1 MGEFLLSSPCF
12 MQAGQFSNVNYF
24 RSMFFVVF
32 VSSVV
37 GARVLTVKAPLP
49 LTPSVLPQAISG
61 VRLVAGRSG
70 AHGKSTIAPRLFVS
84 CALWRCASRH
94 FTPALVPRL
103 CSRRQYG
110 ASVRCAVMAVFLF
123 LFLMRCVAPI
133 LPIGFD
139 FSPRGKSCA
148 WIKHSPRALRARG
161 LWCYGC
167 RS

>member
-1 MGEFLLSSPCF
+1 
-12 MQAGQFSNVNYF
+12 MQAGQVSSVNYF
-24 RSMFFVVF
+24 RIMFFVAF
-32 VSSVV
+32 VPSVV
-37 GARVLTVKAPLP
+37 GARVLVLKAPLP
-49 LTPSVLPQAISG
+49 LTPSVFPQVISG

-70 AHGKSTIAPRLFVS
+70 AHGKSTIASRLFVS

-110 ASVRCAVMAVFLF
+110 ASVRCAMMAVFLF
-123 LFLMRCVAPI
+123 LVFMRCVAPI

-139 FSPRGKSCA
+139 FSPLGKSCA
-148 WIKHSPRALRARG
+148 WIIESPRALRARG